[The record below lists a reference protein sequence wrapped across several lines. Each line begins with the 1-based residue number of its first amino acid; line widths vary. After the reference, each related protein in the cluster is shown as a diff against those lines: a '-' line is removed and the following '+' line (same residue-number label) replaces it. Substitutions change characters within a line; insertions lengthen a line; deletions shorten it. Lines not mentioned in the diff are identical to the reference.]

1 MFRGVGAKLSAFRAG
16 RRGVVLYLVA
26 LLMVPFVALLGVAV
40 DVGQALLVK
49 NQLAS
54 AIDAAALDIAATPG
68 LTQDQANAQAQAF
81 VNANFATQYPSATV
95 SPLNV
100 TLPQAQGSGSCPA
113 NTVCITASA
122 SVSTAFVRILG
133 SQYNTLSAGVS
144 TQVAMPQQSYC
155 ILTLDPAGWSQ
166 YGGAT
171 AGLELVGGPTLTMTG
186 CGIAVNATGSQA
198 LMVDSGASLTSPS
211 ASIAGQIDCP
221 WAQGNCPNNISPS
234 GSGTVTIASLKQNQS
249 PVADPYQNVQFPD
262 PGTVS
267 PNSCSANSYTSKTT
281 LSDGSGGNCDCKNFR
296 TNTTQTPSIPITL
309 NPARYCQGLTI
320 ANGFKVILNPGIY
333 YIESGTLNLA
343 GGVDVSGSGVTF
355 VLTTGDGGATY
366 ATLSITNGS
375 STTLTVSAPTTG
387 WSAGILFFGD
397 RNAPSSNINY
407 FSGFTNVSLT
417 GAFYFPTQMLYYAS
431 SGTLSGCQQVIA
443 WDIKD
448 ALTNLAFDGTCTG
461 TGMILNGGK
470 PHLVE

>member
-68 LTQDQANAQAQAF
+68 LTQNQANAQALAF

-95 SPLNV
+95 SSLNV
-100 TLPQAQGSGSCPA
+100 ALPQAQGSGSCPA

-133 SQYNTLSAGVS
+133 SQYNTLAAGVS

-211 ASIAGQIDCP
+211 ASIA
-221 WAQGNCPNNISPS
+221 W
-234 GSGTVTIASLKQNQS
+234 
-249 PVADPYQNVQFPD
+249 PD
-262 PGTVS
+262 PLPLGARQLPKQYQSQRQRHRYHREPQAKPIPRRGPVS
-267 PNSCSANSYTSKTT
+267 E
-281 LSDGSGGNCDCKNFR
+281 R
-296 TNTTQTPSIPITL
+296 TIP
-309 NPARYCQGLTI
+309 R
-320 ANGFKVILNPGIY
+320 PGHR
-333 YIESGTLNLA
+333 LA
-343 GGVDVSGSGVTF
+343 
-355 VLTTGDGGATY
+355 
-366 ATLSITNGS
+366 
-375 STTLTVSAPTTG
+375 
-387 WSAGILFFGD
+387 
-397 RNAPSSNINY
+397 
-407 FSGFTNVSLT
+407 
-417 GAFYFPTQMLYYAS
+417 Q
-431 SGTLSGCQQVIA
+431 
-443 WDIKD
+443 
-448 ALTNLAFDGTCTG
+448 
-461 TGMILNGGK
+461 
-470 PHLVE
+470 

>member
-81 VNANFATQYPSATV
+81 VSANFATQYPSATL

-133 SQYNTLSAGVS
+133 SQYNTLSAAAL
-144 TQVAMPQQSYC
+144 TQVAAPAQTYC
-155 ILTLDPAGWSQ
+155 ILTLDPAGWNGS
-166 YGGAT
+166 GK
-171 AGLELVGGPTLTMTG
+171 GLELVGGPTLTMTG

-211 ASIAGQIDCP
+211 ASIVGQLADP
-221 WAQGNCPNNISPS
+221 WANGRVNI
-234 GSGTVTIASLKQNQS
+234 TNLRQNQ
-249 PVADPYQNVQFPD
+249 PAVADPYQGLRSRMPD
-262 PGTVS
+262 PSTLS
-267 PNSCSANSYTSKTT
+267 HISCSANSYTSQTT
-281 LSDGSGGNCDCKNFR
+281 SSSGSGGNCDCKNFS
-296 TNTTQTPSIPITL
+296 TQSTPTPSIPITL

-320 ANGFKVILNPGIY
+320 ANGFKVVLNPGIY

-366 ATLSITNGS
+366 ANLAITNGS
-375 STTLTVSAPTTG
+375 TTNLTVSAPTTG

-397 RNAPSSNINY
+397 SNAPSSNIN
-407 FSGFTNVSLT
+407 
-417 GAFYFPTQMLYYAS
+417 S
-431 SGTLSGCQQVIA
+431 SRRL
-443 WDIKD
+443 
-448 ALTNLAFDGTCTG
+448 
-461 TGMILNGGK
+461 
-470 PHLVE
+470 